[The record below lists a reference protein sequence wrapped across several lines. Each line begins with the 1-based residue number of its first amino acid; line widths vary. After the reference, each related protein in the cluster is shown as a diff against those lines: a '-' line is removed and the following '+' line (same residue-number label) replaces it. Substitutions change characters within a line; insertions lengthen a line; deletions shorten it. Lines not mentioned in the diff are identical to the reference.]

1 MDINALLDN
10 MTPQALAILDVSL
23 LEASCDLL
31 VAKCDIESY
40 RAVSKLS
47 DLVEEAGQRNCGSE
61 YWDYFW
67 DAITTKN
74 DLVNQVNKE

>member
-10 MTPQALAILDVSL
+10 MTPQALAILDVNL

-31 VAKCDIESY
+31 VAKCDHESY

-47 DLVEEAGQRNCGSE
+47 DLVQQAGQRNCGSE
-61 YWDYFW
+61 YWVYFW

-74 DLVNQVNKE
+74 DQVNKE